1 LNRNTKRKSS
11 GFTLVEIMIVTMI
24 IGLILAIAIPNY
36 LNAKRDSMKYTC
48 IGNLRQ
54 IDSAKSIWATE
65 NLGTPEMED
74 LVPDYIRKTPECPSG
89 GEYTLAGIGSD
100 STCDIPG
107 HAIDG
112 DA

>member
-1 LNRNTKRKSS
+1 MNRKAERTSS

-54 IDSAKSIWATE
+54 IDSAKSIWATG
-65 NLGTPEMED
+65 NFGTPEMED
-74 LVPDYIRKTPECPSG
+74 LVPDYLRKTPECPSG

-100 STCDIPG
+100 STCSVSG
-107 HAIDG
+107 HAIDDG
-112 DA
+112 T

>member
-1 LNRNTKRKSS
+1 MSKENETISS
-11 GFTLVEIMIVTMI
+11 GFTIVEIMIVTMI

-54 IDSAKSIWATE
+54 IDTAKSIWATE

-74 LVPDYIRKTPECPSG
+74 LIPDYIRKTPECPSS
-89 GEYTLAGIGSD
+89 GEYTLAGVGSD
-100 STCDIPG
+100 STCSTPG
-107 HAIDG
+107 TCYR
-112 DA
+112 